1 MQVKDFFISFILL
14 KSFGFNKAVARGVK
28 DTFFSP
34 AAEKSDKSDSYIK
47 KKSTHAMN
55 PFASKKVSWAICS
68 EHCFWSRKEVA
79 NKFASFSVRVYV
91 HYSQRAQ
98 RNQTK

>member
-47 KKSTHAMN
+47 KKKYTCNESL
-55 PFASKKVSWAICS
+55 
-68 EHCFWSRKEVA
+68 CFQE
-79 NKFASFSVRVYV
+79 SVLGHLFRTLFLV
-91 HYSQRAQ
+91 
-98 RNQTK
+98 